1 MTNINN
7 IIKNISKKDN
17 IILNNINRTM
27 EKNKKIVYNLND
39 DVYLVQNQVRISN
52 NELYKKENTLFILR
66 VITTIILMLIILK
79 LLVKLSF
86 ISIQNEIIYISLILL
101 IGFMLIGRVLYS
113 FYSRRKYDLSEKKQQ
128 LD

>member
-1 MTNINN
+1 MADINN
-7 IIKNISKKDN
+7 IIKNLGKTDN
-17 IILNNINRTM
+17 IIINNINRSI
-27 EKNKKIVYNLND
+27 KQNKKIVYNLND
-39 DVYLVQNQVRISN
+39 DVHLVQNQVRISN

-79 LLVKLSF
+79 LLVKLSL

-113 FYSRRKYDLSEKKQQ
+113 FYSRRKYDLSEKNQT
-128 LD
+128 